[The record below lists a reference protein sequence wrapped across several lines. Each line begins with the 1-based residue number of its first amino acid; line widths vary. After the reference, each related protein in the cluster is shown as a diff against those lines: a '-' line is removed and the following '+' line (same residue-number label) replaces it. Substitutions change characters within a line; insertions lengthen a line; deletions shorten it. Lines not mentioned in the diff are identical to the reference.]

1 MLRIPGQTNQLTQHQ
16 SGAIMDYILEQ
27 YDTSKLISFSTLKEQ
42 YLMKQWLQ
50 LQTTT
55 QGPLLQHIFH
65 WAFLTANP
73 TARAR
78 YVKEFRRILQ
88 VLDDELAEKQ
98 WLVGGKCS
106 AADLSY
112 VSFHSRI
119 DFIMR
124 DDAPD
129 VAKEFPNVDTWYK
142 RMGERAAVKKV
153 LADHEQAFKDI
164 AARGA
169 NIPGTK

>member
-1 MLRIPGQTNQLTQHQ
+1 
-16 SGAIMDYILEQ
+16 MDYLLEQ

-50 LQTTT
+50 FQTTT

-73 TARAR
+73 TARAS
-78 YVKEFRRILQ
+78 YVKDFRR
-88 VLDDELAEKQ
+88 VLRVLNDELAEKQ

-112 VSFHSRI
+112 VAFHSRL

-124 DDAPD
+124 EDAPD
-129 VAKEFPNVDTWYK
+129 VAKEFPHVDAWYK

-153 LADHEQAFKDI
+153 LADHVQAFKVI

-169 NIPGTK
+169 DVPGTK